1 MTPYQER
8 RAKIK
13 ARARELRAQHLT
25 FKQIVEIMTAEGLQI
40 SEATAWKYTRDIDT
54 PEHRGRAPVYQ
65 TNEAR
70 AEARR
75 RYKREYWH
83 RHKERI
89 TQERREALANESEE
103 ERAERLEYQRLV
115 YQQRTPEQQERRR
128 KYERERYHRAK
139 AQQTPRED

>member
-8 RAKIK
+8 RARIK

-40 SEATAWKYTRDIDT
+40 SEATAWQYTRDIDT
-54 PEHRGRAPVYQ
+54 PEHRGRKPTHA
-65 TNEAR
+65 TEEER
-70 AEARR
+70 LEARR
-75 RYKREYWH
+75 KAKREWV
-83 RHKERI
+83 RRNKERI
-89 TQERREALANESEE
+89 NAQQREARANESEE

-128 KYERERYHRAK
+128 RYERERYHKAK